1 MGEVYKAKLNDEGR
15 LVIPAAAR
23 KELGLQSGQEVIV
36 RVTDQGLL
44 ISTFEQSLKR
54 FQDEVTRLV
63 GPGLSLADELIAE
76 RRAEAAKEAG
86 E

>member
-63 GPGLSLADELIAE
+63 GPGRSLADELIAE
-76 RRAEAAKEAG
+76 RREG
-86 E
+86 SW

>member
-63 GPGLSLADELIAE
+63 GPGRSLADELIAE
-76 RRAEAAKEAG
+76 RR
-86 E
+86 